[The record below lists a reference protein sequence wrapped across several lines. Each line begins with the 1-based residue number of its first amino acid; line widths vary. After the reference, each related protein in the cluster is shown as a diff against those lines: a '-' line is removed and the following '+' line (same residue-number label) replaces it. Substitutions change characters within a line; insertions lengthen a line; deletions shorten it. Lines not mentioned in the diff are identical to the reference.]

1 MNPKPLAP
9 VLLATLLLA
18 GCGASTPGAGSSPAP
33 TSAPP
38 TTAGSTTSTPTAAPT
53 QTAVA
58 VQTIEVTVAG
68 GEIVGGLSTVDVP
81 MNTRFRLMV
90 TSDAADEVH
99 LHGYDLK
106 AEVAAGGTV
115 TIEGTATI
123 PGVVVAEL
131 EGAALTIVRIATQ

>member
-1 MNPKPLAP
+1 MTAKTLIP
-9 VLLATLLLA
+9 VVLATLLLA
-18 GCGASTPGAGSSPAP
+18 GCGGSTGEAAPSAAP
-33 TSAPP
+33 TSV
-38 TTAGSTTSTPTAAPT
+38 AA
-53 QTAVA
+53 A
-58 VQTIEVTVAG
+58 VQTIAVTVAG
-68 GEIVGGLSTVDVP
+68 GKIVGGLTTVDVGLNAP
-81 MNTRFRLMV
+81 FRLVV
-90 TSDAADEVH
+90 TSDTADEVH